1 MSGNISLVMGDRG
14 RIVIPAPLRERYQLT
29 AGTPI
34 ALIET
39 QWGLE
44 LMTRDQLLAR
54 VRADCAGSDMLTDL
68 FADRRREAE
77 LDAQ

>member
-1 MSGNISLVMGDRG
+1 MGDRG
-14 RIVIPAPLRERYQLT
+14 RVVIPAPVRERFGMT

-44 LMTRDQLLAR
+44 LMTRQQLLAR
-54 VRADCAGSDMLTDL
+54 VRADCAGSDMLDAL
-68 FADRRREAE
+68 FADRRQEAAR
-77 LDAQ
+77 DSQ